1 MRIDENQVA
10 DLLRR
15 LDDEPTR
22 PPRVDLAGAIREARR
37 RRRNRRVT
45 AAGAAALGVLAVAVL
60 PVALPG
66 ADRTAPAPA
75 TSASPSTPAPKP
87 SPTGPWLGQC
97 TATQL
102 PVPGGDPRGEV
113 TGGDPDG
120 RWLVGRG
127 QPQGRLN
134 FRLLIWDGDQ
144 VREVEMPGS
153 AQELVDVNR
162 AGLAVGWSMGARD
175 GSPAWAVRDG
185 KVLSLPGVISGGAM
199 AVNDAGQIVGWR
211 SVRGPGEPGVTQ
223 TPVVWDSYRSEAVD
237 LPLPEPRWEG
247 QAIGIDED
255 GTILASMSEG
265 RLGAAT
271 RAVVWR
277 PGAARPEVL
286 PLPQVPGGVA
296 FQFEPLS
303 LSGGWVT
310 GIADRYNQPGVPR
323 SGTNRYPVRINLRT
337 GEADVLK
344 GVLFNG
350 TGNGRGWV
358 AGWLAGDVPGLLTD
372 TESVKL
378 PVPDGWRGE
387 ARGGVRSF
395 SDDSRVLG
403 GQLQFDDQGGRPVRW
418 TCR

>member
-1 MRIDENQVA
+1 MRTDENQVA

-37 RRRNRRVT
+37 RRRIRRAT

-66 ADRTAPAPA
+66 GDQTAPAPA
-75 TSASPSTPAPKP
+75 ASPNPTKP
-87 SPTGPWLGQC
+87 VPSGPWLGQC

-127 QPQGRLN
+127 HPQGRPID

-153 AQELVDVNR
+153 SQELLDVNR
-162 AGLAVGWSMGARD
+162 AGLAVGWSMGGQD
-175 GSPAWAVRDG
+175 GSSAWVVRDG
-185 KVLSLPGVISGGAM
+185 KVMSLPGVISGGAM
-199 AVNDAGQIVGWR
+199 AVNDTGRIVGWR

-237 LPLPEPRWEG
+237 LPLPEPSWEG
-247 QAIGIDED
+247 EAIGIDED
-255 GTILASMSEG
+255 GTILARMSEG
-265 RLGAAT
+265 PLGGAAI

-296 FQFEPLS
+296 FQFVPLS
-303 LSGGWVT
+303 LSAGWVT

-323 SGTNRYPVRINLRT
+323 SGTNRYPVRINLLT

-344 GVLFNG
+344 GGLFNS

-372 TESVKL
+372 TKSVKL

-395 SDDSRVLG
+395 SDDGRVLG
-403 GQLQFDDQGGRPVRW
+403 GRLQFDEKGGRPMRW